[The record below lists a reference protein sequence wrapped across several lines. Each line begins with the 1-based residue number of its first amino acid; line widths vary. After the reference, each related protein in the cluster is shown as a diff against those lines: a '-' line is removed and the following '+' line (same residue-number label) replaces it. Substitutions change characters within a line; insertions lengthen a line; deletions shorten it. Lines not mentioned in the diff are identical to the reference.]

1 MYNLETMKKV
11 NFLPGTKVLEE
22 IESPINGKIVVLKSL
37 GLGTYI
43 QVEGL
48 TQSGGVM
55 HGVWRTTL
63 KKIKNR
69 RQEVKDSL
77 ILGLGGGTAASLIK
91 KYWPEITITGVDI
104 DPVIVDLGKKYLG
117 MPEVERVIGDA
128 YEYCQQ
134 QEKSEKRYDLI
145 LVDVYVGYEV
155 PKKFQREKFIKL
167 VKSLLTKNGIIVFNR
182 LYFDEKRSLAMKFS
196 KKLEKIFP
204 KVETVFPEANIM
216 FICST

>member
-1 MYNLETMKKV
+1 MKKDS
-11 NFLPGTKVLEE
+11 FLPVTKILAEVK
-22 IESPINGKIVVLKSL
+22 SPTNRKITVLKSL

-55 HGVWRTTL
+55 YGVWRTTL

-69 RQEVKDSL
+69 RQEVKDCL
-77 ILGLGGGTAASLIK
+77 ILGLGGGSAASLVK
-91 KYWPEITITGVDI
+91 KYWPEVTITGVDI
-104 DPVIVDLGKKYLG
+104 DPVMVDLGKKYLG
-117 MPEVERVIGDA
+117 MPEIETVIGDA
-128 YEYCQQ
+128 YEYCRRQK
-134 QEKSEKRYDLI
+134 KSDKRYDLV
-145 LVDVYVGYEV
+145 LVDVYIGYEV
-155 PKKFQREKFIKL
+155 PKKFQDERFVRLIK
-167 VKSLLTKNGIIVFNR
+167 KLLAEDGTAIFNR
-182 LYFDEKRSLAMKFS
+182 LYFDERRRLAMKFS

>member
-1 MYNLETMKKV
+1 MNKV

-69 RQEVKDSL
+69 RQKVKDCL
-77 ILGLGGGTAASLIK
+77 ILGLGGGSAASLIK
-91 KYWPEITITGVDI
+91 KYWPEVTITGVDI
-104 DPVIVDLGKKYLG
+104 DPVIVGLGKKYLG
-117 MPEVERVIGDA
+117 MPEVETVIGDA
-128 YEYCQQ
+128 YKFCQQ
-134 QEKSEKRYDLI
+134 QKKSDKRYDLI

-155 PKKFQREKFIKL
+155 PKKFQDERFVQLI
-167 VKSLLTKNGIIVFNR
+167 KSLLAKDGIAVFNR
-182 LYFDEKRSLAMKFS
+182 LYFEEKRALAMKFN
-196 KKLEKIFP
+196 KKLEKVFL
-204 KVETVFPEANIM
+204 KVTPIFPEANIM
-216 FICST
+216 FICS